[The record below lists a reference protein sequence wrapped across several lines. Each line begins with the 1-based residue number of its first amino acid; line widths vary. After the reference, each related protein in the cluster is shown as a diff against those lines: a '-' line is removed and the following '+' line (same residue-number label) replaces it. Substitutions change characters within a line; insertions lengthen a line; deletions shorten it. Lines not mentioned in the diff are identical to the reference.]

1 MHTNAA
7 SGSNNR
13 EIRIIIADD
22 HDLVRA
28 GIHNALNGFEHL
40 RIVSE
45 VGRGPELLHVLAD
58 EDADFLLL
66 DVNMP
71 DFDPLCEIHNI
82 RSRYPDLKILVVSAY
97 DDDVYVQGLL
107 SAGAHGYH
115 LKDQP
120 LSDLYLAIERILGGE
135 RWVSS
140 PLVEKLLSSSQQPA
154 APRLS
159 KRQVEIAHCLIEGLG
174 NKEIAEQLF
183 LSVKTV
189 ENHLTR
195 LYNQLHV
202 KNRLEALTFIHKH
215 PEILALPGQVF
226 HHEKSDQ
233 RPVFSGQASILI
245 VDDNKRY
252 RKQLSRMVGKLYPN
266 AMIYEAGNLQE
277 SLHILAGTTPRIIF
291 VDVVLG
297 SEDGISCTRRISKQI
312 PGTRIILISAYPDRE
327 FHLQGL
333 EAGASAFID
342 KKDLDSSTLQ
352 QIIEDAVR

>member
-1 MHTNAA
+1 MQAQDRAKQVNPP
-7 SGSNNR
+7 
-13 EIRIIIADD
+13 IRIVIADD

-28 GIHNALNGFEHL
+28 GIRNALKDIDHL
-40 RIVSE
+40 EIVRE
-45 VGRGPELLHVLAD
+45 VGSGSDLMQVLK
-58 EDADFLLL
+58 EITADFLLL

-71 DFDPLCEIHNI
+71 DFDPLGEIHFI
-82 RSRYPDLKILVVSAY
+82 RSEFPDLKILVVSAY

-120 LSDLYLAIERILGGE
+120 LSDLYLAIERILSGE

-140 PLVEKLLSSSQQPA
+140 PLVAKLLASSRQPA
-154 APRLS
+154 LPGLS
-159 KRQVEIAHCLIEGLG
+159 KRQVEIARCLVEGLG

-215 PEILALPGQVF
+215 PDLLALPGQVF
-226 HHEKSDQ
+226 HQ
-233 RPVFSGQASILI
+233 TPPPARTPSGRTSIL
-245 VDDNKRY
+245 VLDDNSRY
-252 RKQLSRMVGKLYPN
+252 RKQLSRMVGKIHPS
-266 AMIYEAGNLQE
+266 AMIYEAGNLKE
-277 SLHILAGTTPRIIF
+277 ALHILSSTTPRIIF
-291 VDVVLG
+291 IDVVLG
-297 SEDGISCTRRISKQI
+297 SEDGIRCTRRISKQA
-312 PGTRIILISAYPDRE
+312 PGARIIMISAYPDRE
-327 FHLQGL
+327 FHIQGL

-342 KKDLDSSTLQ
+342 KKDLDSQTLQ
-352 QIIEDAVR
+352 QIIEDAVQ